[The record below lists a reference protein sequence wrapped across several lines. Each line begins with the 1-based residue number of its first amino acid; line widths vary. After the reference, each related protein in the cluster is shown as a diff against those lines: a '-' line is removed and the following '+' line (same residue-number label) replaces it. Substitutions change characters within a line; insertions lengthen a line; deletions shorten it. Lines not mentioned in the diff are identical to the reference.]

1 MKDRLG
7 EQITHTVC
15 GLVQLASTLTRSL
28 TRFAPLSTLPS
39 AVSSPHPAR
48 RSFSSMDNEAAV
60 ASPADLLFK
69 APLEVV
75 KYPDPILR
83 AKNKRVNMFDESL
96 KRLVH
101 EMFDVMYRNKVL
113 KTKASKSYHDLVT
126 KQHNL
131 WKSIIEYEMID
142 DQAKRI
148 GGGSGKVLAAEK
160 KNNALALMI
169 LMSDLLLFNDAQQ
182 SECEKL
188 VGFLFHR
195 TDGIGLSAPQVG
207 INVELMVFNLVGERG
222 EGEEIVLIN
231 PRIKRYSSKIVP
243 FNEGCLSFPGIYGD
257 VQRPDALQ
265 VDAQDIAGASFEVNL
280 TGLSARVFQH
290 EYDHLQM
297 GMLIRVSSVQ
307 YILGLTT
314 RIIPNVQSNYKG
326 KPITSSVSLEE
337 TTPMNVVP
345 LEETTSMNAQLFTNY
360 KGILFIDRMSDEV
373 LDGIRAELQA
383 RVILTSFTMALEK
396 KYEETT
402 GLPSPETIDARRKKK
417 AVGFGKA

>member
-1 MKDRLG
+1 MWACATCLHSNPLSHTIRPFIHPPLRRL
-7 EQITHTVC
+7 
-15 GLVQLASTLTRSL
+15 LAS
-28 TRFAPLSTLPS
+28 
-39 AVSSPHPAR
+39 PAR
-48 RSFSSMDNEAAV
+48 RSSSSMDNEAVV

-96 KRLVH
+96 KKLVY
-101 EMFDVMYRNKVL
+101 EMFDVMYR
-113 KTKASKSYHDLVT
+113 
-126 KQHNL
+126 
-131 WKSIIEYEMID
+131 
-142 DQAKRI
+142 
-148 GGGSGKVLAAEK
+148 
-160 KNNALALMI
+160 
-169 LMSDLLLFNDAQQ
+169 
-182 SECEKL
+182 ECEKL

-290 EYDHLQM
+290 EYDHLQ
-297 GMLIRVSSVQ
+297 
-307 YILGLTT
+307 
-314 RIIPNVQSNYKG
+314 
-326 KPITSSVSLEE
+326 
-337 TTPMNVVP
+337 
-345 LEETTSMNAQLFTNY
+345 
-360 KGILFIDRMSDEV
+360 GILFIDRMSDEV
-373 LDGIRAELQA
+373 LDGIRAELQ
-383 RVILTSFTMALEK
+383 ALEK

-417 AVGFGKA
+417 AVGFGKS